1 MIAEIKADS
10 EERMKKSAA
19 ALEDE
24 FNRLRTGRA
33 SAALVDKI
41 QVSYYGAA
49 TPLNQVAS
57 ISVPEARLIVIQ
69 PWDKN
74 VLPEIEKAIQKSEL
88 NLNPNN
94 DGKVI
99 RINIPALT
107 EERRKELVKGAKASA
122 ENARVA
128 VRNIRRDAID
138 KLKKEQKNGELT
150 EDELKAAET
159 DMQTLTDKYIGEVN
173 KILDAKE
180 KEIME
185 SEMADEKQPDQ
196 MCRHIAV
203 IMDGNGR
210 WAKQR
215 GKIRSFGHKE
225 GLKATK
231 RLLHYASER
240 GLKYLTLYAFSTEN
254 WKRAEEEVSYLMNLI
269 HIHLRKEMKF
279 YKKNHIRLRFIGDLS
294 RLKPSLQEEMRS
306 VERDTASY
314 DGLTVQLAI
323 NYGGRD
329 ELRRAVQKLIDSG
342 KQEITEADIEAELDT
357 AGIPDPD
364 LIIRTAGE
372 QRLSNF
378 LMWQSAYSEFWYTP
392 KLWPDFGPEDFDEA
406 VAAFFRRD
414 RRYGG
419 IK

>member
-1 MIAEIKADS
+1 M
-10 EERMKKSAA
+10 
-19 ALEDE
+19 
-24 FNRLRTGRA
+24 
-33 SAALVDKI
+33 
-41 QVSYYGAA
+41 
-49 TPLNQVAS
+49 P
-57 ISVPEARLIVIQ
+57 PH
-69 PWDKN
+69 
-74 VLPEIEKAIQKSEL
+74 
-88 NLNPNN
+88 
-94 DGKVI
+94 
-99 RINIPALT
+99 
-107 EERRKELVKGAKASA
+107 
-122 ENARVA
+122 
-128 VRNIRRDAID
+128 
-138 KLKKEQKNGELT
+138 
-150 EDELKAAET
+150 
-159 DMQTLTDKYIGEVN
+159 
-173 KILDAKE
+173 
-180 KEIME
+180 
-185 SEMADEKQPDQ
+185 
-196 MCRHIAV
+196 CRHH
-203 IMDGNGR
+203 GR
-210 WAKQR
+210 QR
-215 GKIRSFGHKE
+215 TVGQTTRKNSQFRTQG
-225 GLKATK
+225 
-231 RLLHYASER
+231 
-240 GLKYLTLYAFSTEN
+240 
-254 WKRAEEEVSYLMNLI
+254 RAEEEVSYLMNLI
-269 HIHLRKEMKF
+269 HLHLRKEMKF

-392 KLWPDFGPEDFDEA
+392 KLWPDFGSEDFDEA